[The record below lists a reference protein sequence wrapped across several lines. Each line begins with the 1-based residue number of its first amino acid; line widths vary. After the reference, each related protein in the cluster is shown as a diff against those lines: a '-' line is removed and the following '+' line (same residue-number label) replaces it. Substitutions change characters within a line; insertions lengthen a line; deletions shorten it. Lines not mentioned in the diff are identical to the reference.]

1 MVGLTHGLDQVQR
14 LRVVGHHH
22 NTLAR
27 LMEGRCKG
35 VGGGREEGEGGVRRD
50 VIRCGMSAFACSW
63 TPPQY
68 ARPSDWREWDGSMCY

>member
-35 VGGGREEGEGGVRRD
+35 TTTTSVPKLLSSV
-50 VIRCGMSAFACSW
+50 C
-63 TPPQY
+63 
-68 ARPSDWREWDGSMCY
+68 